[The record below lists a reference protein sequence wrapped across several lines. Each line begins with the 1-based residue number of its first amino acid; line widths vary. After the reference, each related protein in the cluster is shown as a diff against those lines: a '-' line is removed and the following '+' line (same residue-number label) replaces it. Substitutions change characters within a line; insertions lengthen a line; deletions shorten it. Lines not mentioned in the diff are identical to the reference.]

1 MRFDTPIY
9 FQSIKKGAY
18 NAKTGD
24 YEPDVV
30 TEVKTYADV
39 TDTKTEALTLIYG
52 KLKQG
57 AKVVRLLRPLPVLMS
72 FDRIRI
78 GDKIYIVDFSR
89 RKKAFY
95 VSEVQDNGNAQS

>member
-1 MRFDTPIY
+1 MRFDMPIY
-9 FQSIKKGAY
+9 FQSIKKGEY

-39 TDTKTEALTLIYG
+39 TDAREDAITLIYG

-78 GDKIYIVDFSR
+78 GDKLYIVDFSR

-95 VSEVQDNGNAQS
+95 VSEVQENAGHNA

>member
-9 FQSIKKGAY
+9 FQSIKKGEY

-24 YEPDVV
+24 YESDVV

-57 AKVVRLLRPLPVLMS
+57 AKVVRLLRPLPVLTS

-89 RKKAFY
+89 RNKAFY
-95 VSEVQDNGNAQS
+95 VSEVQSNAGNNA